1 MRRVV
6 ALVGLLG
13 VFAVLVGCGS
23 GGAVRLTEHPVSE
36 DVVLT
41 ADWNVQTDRVTVDY
55 QLENKSADAIW
66 VVQGTEAWAVSDDV
80 NSVGVVLAPVF
91 FPVRPDVNYFR
102 APFEWVVLV
111 EPSET
116 VTGTISEK
124 RPFRPFNELKGGRSV
139 NLPAVPRTARL
150 CVGFVLDADLPTRQK
165 PHTEGEESTE
175 LVLERSIAHPI
186 QHLACTDSID
196 L

>member
-111 EPSET
+111 ESSET